1 MVGLQWLALLSIAER
16 YIGYI
21 YIYRERERETHTHTH
36 TSMNHDKNV
45 INLYLDKPINTY
57 VRGCLGGWVEF

>member
-1 MVGLQWLALLSIAER
+1 MHIDDLVGLQWSALLSIAER

-21 YIYRERERETHTHTH
+21 YKLL
-36 TSMNHDKNV
+36 SMNHDKNV

-57 VRGCLGGWVEF
+57 VRGCLGGRVEF

>member
-21 YIYRERERETHTHTH
+21 YIYRERERERDTHTH